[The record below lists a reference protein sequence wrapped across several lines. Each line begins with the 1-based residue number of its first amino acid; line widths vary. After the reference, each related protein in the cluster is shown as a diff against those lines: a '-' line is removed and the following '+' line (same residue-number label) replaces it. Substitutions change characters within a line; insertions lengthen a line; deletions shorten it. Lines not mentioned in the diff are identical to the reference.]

1 MAEHRLFDPASP
13 PEWLD
18 PEWWRDSENCDHL
31 AHPAGVHNARL
42 KAVADLAAWTYSAH
56 NLDWIT
62 DVGAGDGA
70 VLSLLPEW
78 AQRHATGF
86 EIVTDSVRVAR
97 EVRRVDVRQANV
109 STDDIPWGAP
119 SNVVVCT
126 EVLEHQADPHGF
138 VRDVLGRNADWLI
151 ASSPHSETPEQHE
164 WNHAWAWDRDG
175 YRALIEGGCFE
186 VIRHFDV
193 EWSQIILGRKAE
205 A

>member
-1 MAEHRLFDPASP
+1 VAEYRLFDPAAP

-18 PEWWRDSENCDHL
+18 PEWWRDSESCDHL
-31 AHPAGVHNARL
+31 AHPAGVHTARL
-42 KAVADLAAWTYSAH
+42 QAVAELADELCCVFELRSVV
-56 NLDWIT
+56 

-70 VLSLLPEW
+70 LLSLLPDDT
-78 AQRHATGF
+78 RRSATGF

-97 EVRRVDVRQANV
+97 EVRGVDVRQANV
-109 STDDIPWGAP
+109 LTDDIPWGTP

-151 ASSPHSETPEQHE
+151 ASSPHSETPERHE

-175 YRALIEGGCFE
+175 YRALIEQGGFE
-186 VIRHFDV
+186 VVRHLDI
-193 EWSQIILGRKAE
+193 EWSQVVLARKAG
-205 A
+205 